1 MFGYVKP
8 YAPDLYV
15 REYEL
20 YRATYCGVCKSMH
33 RHTGFFSTLT
43 LSYDMV
49 FLALVRMLYGD
60 RRIEVERRRCL
71 VHPFRR
77 RKMLKENAALEYTAR
92 VSALLIAEN
101 IRDDLHDRGFFKRL
115 RALFLM
121 PYAALSAKRA
131 RLPALS
137 ATIRTQLRRLY
148 EMERAKETSV
158 DTVASVFGEL
168 LGAVF
173 SEGIREEDR
182 ETLYDIGH
190 ALGCYIYAADAAEDY
205 EDDRR
210 HGAYNPY
217 VLSYGGAALTAEM
230 KATVHT
236 SLLLTLSRLSGAIEY
251 LPFGGADA
259 VEHILKNT
267 VYVGL
272 PERLS
277 FLKEERPDA
286 EKGKK

>member
-20 YRATYCGVCKSMH
+20 YRATYCGVCKSMR
-33 RHTGFFSTLT
+33 RHTGLFSTLT
-43 LSYDMV
+43 LSYDSV

-60 RRIEVERRRCL
+60 RKTEVEDRRCIA
-71 VHPFRR
+71 HPFRR
-77 RKMLKENAALEYTAR
+77 RKSLRENAALEYTAR
-92 VSALLIAEN
+92 VSAILIAEN

-115 RALFLM
+115 RALLLY
-121 PYAALSAKRA
+121 PYAAHAARRA
-131 RLPALS
+131 RMPALR
-137 ATIRTQLRRLY
+137 AELREILSRIY
-148 EMERAKETSV
+148 EMERRGESSV
-158 DTVASVFGEL
+158 DTVASAFGEL
-168 LGAVF
+168 LGRVF
-173 SEGIREEDR
+173 CAEIREEDR

-210 HGAYNPY
+210 RGAYNPY
-217 VLSYGGAALTAEM
+217 VLAYGGAPLTDERRS
-230 KATVHT
+230 TIHT
-236 SLLLTLSRLSGAIEY
+236 SLLLTLQRLSSALEY
-251 LPFGGADA
+251 LPLDGADA

-272 PERLS
+272 PNRLS
-277 FLKEERPDA
+277 FLQATPPD
-286 EKGKK
+286 EKKGSK